1 VRPRALLHATA
12 ICLLLAAA
20 TVWATPASLFK
31 LLARSQKAAS
41 AAKAALAASK
51 SERALLLLR
60 AGKTKEA
67 LPILD
72 ELIKAKRIENT
83 PEAIALATELEHQ
96 VALLRATSSLETL
109 EQLAASVLAP
119 VNPLAP
125 LAPQLKLLHKID
137 SRLSRVSVVEGSVK
151 EFSKGFEAGARDPGR
166 FLSEVRLQR
175 PALLSE
181 WLAAPQEKRIF
192 IIGAG
197 EDSAKVS
204 ELPQSLKSDGYAV
217 FFYKFCRQSSGELC
231 SDQAVGAMFGTAGH
245 AMLYHTPFATR
256 SKYVQVEVATARY
269 LAGLDR
275 RVILISPSELLDS
288 LDRSATYGSA
298 TFAMY
303 VADMPTP
310 TPSPVK

>member
-31 LLARSQKAAS
+31 LLARSQ
-41 AAKAALAASK
+41 KAALAASK

-119 VNPLAP
+119 VKPLAP

-137 SRLSRVSVVEGSVK
+137 SRLSRVS
-151 EFSKGFEAGARDPGR
+151 
-166 FLSEVRLQR
+166 
-175 PALLSE
+175 
-181 WLAAPQEKRIF
+181 
-192 IIGAG
+192 
-197 EDSAKVS
+197 
-204 ELPQSLKSDGYAV
+204 LKD
-217 FFYKFCRQSSGELC
+217 L
-231 SDQAVGAMFGTAGH
+231 
-245 AMLYHTPFATR
+245 
-256 SKYVQVEVATARY
+256 
-269 LAGLDR
+269 
-275 RVILISPSELLDS
+275 
-288 LDRSATYGSA
+288 
-298 TFAMY
+298 
-303 VADMPTP
+303 
-310 TPSPVK
+310 

>member
-119 VNPLAP
+119 VKPLAP

-204 ELPQSLKSDGYAV
+204 ELP
-217 FFYKFCRQSSGELC
+217 
-231 SDQAVGAMFGTAGH
+231 
-245 AMLYHTPFATR
+245 
-256 SKYVQVEVATARY
+256 
-269 LAGLDR
+269 
-275 RVILISPSELLDS
+275 
-288 LDRSATYGSA
+288 
-298 TFAMY
+298 
-303 VADMPTP
+303 
-310 TPSPVK
+310 